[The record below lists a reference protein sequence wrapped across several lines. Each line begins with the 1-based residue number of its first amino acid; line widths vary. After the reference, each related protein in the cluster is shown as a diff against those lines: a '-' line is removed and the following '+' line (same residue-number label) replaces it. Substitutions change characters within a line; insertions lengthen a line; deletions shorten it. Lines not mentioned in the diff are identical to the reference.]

1 MRGSF
6 VDKKAKVT
14 SVNVTEFTV
23 TLDGIQRTKKDG
35 TKVNVSFHP
44 STLQIISLVLE
55 DKQRVA
61 ALERKA
67 TPKTEKKVVAKK
79 TEVDKVVKTIK
90 SKPKENKN
98 ASN

>member
-6 VDKKAKVT
+6 ADKKAKVT
-14 SVNVTEFTV
+14 SVNVTDSSV

-44 STLQIISLVLE
+44 STLQILNLVLD

-67 TPKTEKKVVAKK
+67 TPKTEKKTITKVAK
-79 TEVDKVVKTIK
+79 TEVKSTK